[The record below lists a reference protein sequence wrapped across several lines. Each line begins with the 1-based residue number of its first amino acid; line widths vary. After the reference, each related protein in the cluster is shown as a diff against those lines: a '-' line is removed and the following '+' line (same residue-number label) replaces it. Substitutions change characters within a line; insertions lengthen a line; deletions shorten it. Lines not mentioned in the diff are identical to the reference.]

1 MSNLKLWLFTA
12 LAGIG
17 LILSAAEQD
26 RYELRF
32 QKSVAPAGGAGEVGR
47 LRFDSELYDA
57 VGDLK
62 AELRF
67 YDAGEREVPFRV
79 RKAVTEPERRNTFDE
94 VPSRRSPAGE
104 AAGVFPEPG
113 SGTPPPPAA
122 PAAVPLQRA
131 KSAKIPPYRPPATPA
146 TGVSVVP

>member
-1 MSNLKLWLFTA
+1 MSKLKLWLFTA

-67 YDAGEREVPFRV
+67 YDGQGEGSAVPG
-79 RKAVTEPERRNTFDE
+79 AQGGHG
-94 VPSRRSPAGE
+94 A
-104 AAGVFPEPG
+104 
-113 SGTPPPPAA
+113 GTPEH
-122 PAAVPLQRA
+122 VR
-131 KSAKIPPYRPPATPA
+131 
-146 TGVSVVP
+146 

>member
-1 MSNLKLWLFTA
+1 MSKLKLWLFTA

-32 QKSVAPAGGAGEVGR
+32 QKSVSPAGGAGEVGR

-67 YDAGEREVPFRV
+67 
-79 RKAVTEPERRNTFDE
+79 
-94 VPSRRSPAGE
+94 
-104 AAGVFPEPG
+104 
-113 SGTPPPPAA
+113 
-122 PAAVPLQRA
+122 
-131 KSAKIPPYRPPATPA
+131 
-146 TGVSVVP
+146 